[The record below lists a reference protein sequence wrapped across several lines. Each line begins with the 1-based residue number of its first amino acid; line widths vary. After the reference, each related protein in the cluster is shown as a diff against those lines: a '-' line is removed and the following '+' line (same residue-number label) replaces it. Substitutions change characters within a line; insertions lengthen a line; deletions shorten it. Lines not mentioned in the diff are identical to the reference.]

1 MRYILDRIL
10 LFAIL
15 TLGWIS
21 TALSQTAPDVDLN
34 LYEKSEVDRSKG
46 CSIVLWQDD
55 RDPETD
61 KYAYIFTE
69 KLVGEDNK
77 HEPAHMK
84 IGGKDITL
92 TRIATGGKTN
102 GYDLYEYQLYKL
114 PGDNDYVVQTLQ
126 LDDLMG
132 ENIEINSGKLII
144 AMDGFP
150 IFRAS
155 VKGNAGCNSPAAG
168 DDGAAAPAAAGMF
181 EPYDLTAEQVD
192 MEVLAA
198 AQKQFDCKPAV
209 MKTGVKGFQMSE
221 ESAIWQIPC
230 DTFGKQTANLFAL
243 VYLTDPKENLSFV
256 KIDGPKGHPRP
267 VGESQLMSPTWD
279 VKTRTVTGISLGSD
293 AGDCGVLESYKVNE
307 SGGFDLIEYR
317 EKKACD
323 GKVVKPSEFARIFP
337 AP

>member
-1 MRYILDRIL
+1 MSTWFRSGLIASLW
-10 LFAIL
+10 
-15 TLGWIS
+15 TLSIA
-21 TALSQTAPDVDLN
+21 THALAQASADVDLN
-34 LYEKSEVDRSKG
+34 LYEKSEVDRSQG

-84 IGGKDITL
+84 IGGKDIVL

-114 PGDNDYVVQTLQ
+114 PGENDYVVQTLQ
-126 LDDLMG
+126 LDELMG
-132 ENIEINSGKLII
+132 ESIEITSGKLII

-155 VKGNAGCNSPAAG
+155 VKGNAGCNTPAAA
-168 DDGAAAPAAAGMF
+168 DDSAAAPAAGMF
-181 EPYDLTAEQVD
+181 EPYDLTPEQVD
-192 MEVLAA
+192 KEVLAA
-198 AQKQFDCKPAV
+198 AQKQFDCKPAT
-209 MKTGVKGFQMSE
+209 MKSGVKGFQMSE

-230 DTFGKQTANLFAL
+230 DTFGKQISNLFAL

-256 KIDGPKGHPRP
+256 KIEGPKGYPRA

-279 VKTRTVTGISLGSD
+279 VKTRTVTGISLASE

-307 SGGFDLIEYR
+307 SGGFDLVEYR

-323 GKVVKPSEFARIFP
+323 GKVIPPTQFSLVFP

>member
-1 MRYILDRIL
+1 MSTWFCGGAMATLW
-10 LFAIL
+10 
-15 TLGWIS
+15 TLGI
-21 TALSQTAPDVDLN
+21 TVQALAQASMDVDLN
-34 LYEKSEVDRSKG
+34 LYEKFEVDRSHG
-46 CSIVLWQDD
+46 CSVVLWQDD
-55 RDPETD
+55 RDPEID

-69 KLVGEDNK
+69 KLVGDDNK

-92 TRIATGGKTN
+92 TRIATGGQTN
-102 GYDLYEYQLYKL
+102 GYGLYEYQLYKL

-126 LDDLMG
+126 LDELTG
-132 ENIEINSGKLII
+132 ETIEITSGKLII

-155 VKGNAGCNSPAAG
+155 VKGNAGCNTPAAI
-168 DDGAAAPAAAGMF
+168 DDSVATPAAGMF
-181 EPYDLTAEQVD
+181 EPYDLTPEQVD
-192 MEVLAA
+192 KEVLAA
-198 AQKQFDCKPAV
+198 AQKQFDCKPET

-256 KIDGPKGHPRP
+256 KIEGPKGHPRT

-279 VKTRTVTGISLGSD
+279 VKTRTVTGVSFGSE

-307 SGGFDLIEYR
+307 SGGFDLVEYR
-317 EKKACD
+317 QKKACD
-323 GKVVKPSEFARIFP
+323 GKVVKPAEFTKLFP

>member
-1 MRYILDRIL
+1 M
-10 LFAIL
+10 FAWFCRSVL
-15 TLGWIS
+15 AVMCVMGF
-21 TALSQTAPDVDLN
+21 TAHTAAQSAPDVDLN
-34 LYEKSEVDRSKG
+34 LYEKSEVDRSQG

-69 KLVGEDNK
+69 KLIGEDNK

-84 IGGKDITL
+84 IGGKDVTL
-92 TRIATGGKTN
+92 SRIATGGKTN

-114 PGDNDYVVQTLQ
+114 PGENDYVVQTLQ

-132 ENIEINSGKLII
+132 ETIEITAGKLII
-144 AMDGFP
+144 VMDGFP

-155 VKGNAGCNSPAAG
+155 VKGNAGCNTPAAA
-168 DDGAAAPAAAGMF
+168 DDGAAAPAADMF
-181 EPYDLTAEQVD
+181 EAYDLTPEQVD
-192 MEVLAA
+192 KEVLAA
-198 AQKQFDCKPAV
+198 AQKQFDCKPET

-243 VYLTDPKENLSFV
+243 VYLTDPKENLTFV
-256 KIDGPKGHPRP
+256 EIEGPKGHPRT

-279 VKTRTVTGISLGSD
+279 VKTRTVTGVSFGSEE
-293 AGDCGVLESYKVNE
+293 GDCGVLESYKVNE
-307 SGGFDLIEYR
+307 SGGFDLVEYR
-317 EKKACD
+317 QKKACD
-323 GKVVKPSEFARIFP
+323 GKVVKPAEFTKVFP
-337 AP
+337 AQ

>member
-1 MRYILDRIL
+1 MASIWTL
-10 LFAIL
+10 AIA
-15 TLGWIS
+15 TG
-21 TALSQTAPDVDLN
+21 ALAHAGIDVDLN
-34 LYEKSEVDRSKG
+34 LYEKSQVDRSQG

-61 KYAYIFTE
+61 KFAYVFYE

-84 IGGKDITL
+84 IGGKDVVL

-114 PGDNDYVVQTLQ
+114 PGDNDYVVQTLK

-132 ENIEINSGKLII
+132 ETIEITGGKLII

-155 VKGNAGCNSPAAG
+155 VKGNAGCNTPAVAG
-168 DDGAAAPAAAGMF
+168 DSAAPSAGMF
-181 EPYDLTAEQVD
+181 EAYDMTPEQVD
-192 MEVLAA
+192 KEVLTA
-198 AQKQFDCKPAV
+198 AQEQFDCKPDT

-230 DTFGKQTANLFAL
+230 DTFGKQTSNLFAL

-256 KIDGPKGHPRP
+256 KIEGPKGRARS
-267 VGESQLMSPTWD
+267 VGESQLMSPAWD
-279 VKTRTVTGISLGSD
+279 MKTRTVTGISFGSE
-293 AGDCGVLESYKVNE
+293 AGDCGVLESYTVNA
-307 SGGFDLIEYR
+307 SGGFDLVEYR

-323 GKVVKPSEFARIFP
+323 GNAVKPTAFP
-337 AP
+337 LVFPPK

>member
-1 MRYILDRIL
+1 M
-10 LFAIL
+10 
-15 TLGWIS
+15 S
-21 TALSQTAPDVDLN
+21 TWFRSSVLVSFCMFGVAAHAAAQTAPDIDLN
-34 LYEKSEVDRSKG
+34 LYEKSEVDRSQG

-55 RDPETD
+55 RDPDTD

-69 KLVGEDNK
+69 KLIGEDNE

-84 IGGKDITL
+84 IGGKDVAL

-126 LDDLMG
+126 LDELMG
-132 ENIEINSGKLII
+132 EAIEITAGKLII

-155 VKGNAGCNSPAAG
+155 VKGNAGCNTPAAG
-168 DDGAAAPAAAGMF
+168 DDSAAPATGMF
-181 EPYDLTAEQVD
+181 EAYDLTSEQVD
-192 MEVLAA
+192 KEVLAA
-198 AQKQFDCKPAV
+198 AQKQFDCKPAI

-230 DTFGKQTANLFAL
+230 DTFGKQTASLFAL
-243 VYLTDPKENLSFV
+243 VYLTDPKENLSFI
-256 KIDGPKGHPRP
+256 KIKGPKGHPRT

-279 VKTRTVTGISLGSD
+279 VKTRTVTGISLASE

-317 EKKACD
+317 EKRACD
-323 GKVVKPSEFARIFP
+323 GKVVKPAEFTKLFP